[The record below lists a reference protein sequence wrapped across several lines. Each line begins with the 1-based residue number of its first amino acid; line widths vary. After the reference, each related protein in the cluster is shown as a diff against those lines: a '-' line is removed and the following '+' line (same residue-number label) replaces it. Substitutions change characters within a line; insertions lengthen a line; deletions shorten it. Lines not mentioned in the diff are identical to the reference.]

1 MLVHLLF
8 GLSQLYM
15 MEYVPAGITAFRE
28 VLIFLRTGKC
38 FRPRWGDEMISALN
52 STVSALRAFVTK
64 LGVTADN
71 IANVHTD
78 GFKKNRATF
87 ETDGN
92 GGVRV
97 QIRKDD
103 SPGFRYTAFENG
115 EEVEKETSNVD
126 LTEELPNLMVT
137 KRAYQAN
144 LKTIETQNEMLGS
157 LLDTIG

>member
-1 MLVHLLF
+1 
-8 GLSQLYM
+8 
-15 MEYVPAGITAFRE
+15 
-28 VLIFLRTGKC
+28 
-38 FRPRWGDEMISALN
+38 MISALN

-71 IANVHTD
+71 IANVNTD

-87 ETDGN
+87 QTEEN
-92 GGVRV
+92 GDVRV
-97 QIRKDD
+97 HISRDD
-103 SPGFRYTAFENG
+103 SPGFRYAAVENG
-115 EEVEKETSNVD
+115 ETVEKEASNVD
-126 LTEELPNLMVT
+126 LTEELPDLMVT

>member
-1 MLVHLLF
+1 
-8 GLSQLYM
+8 
-15 MEYVPAGITAFRE
+15 
-28 VLIFLRTGKC
+28 
-38 FRPRWGDEMISALN
+38 MISALN

-71 IANVHTD
+71 IANVNTD

-87 ETDGN
+87 QADEN

-103 SPGFRYTAFENG
+103 SPGFRYTAVENG
-115 EEVEKETSNVD
+115 ETVEKEASNVD

-144 LKTIETQNEMLGS
+144 LETIETQNEMLGS